1 MDARSGMSSRNDNA
15 DKNGLAG
22 VTTPTWAPTGA
33 PPEVLVINGRVTD
46 IPLWRARKRRERNTG
61 LLGTDRLAGA
71 LWIERCNWIHT
82 FGMRYD
88 IDVVYVNRR
97 GLVVAVATIPRKRLH
112 RPLGD
117 RVRGWDRNQHR
128 DSIWRVS
135 NHYHEQAVA

>member
-61 LLGTDRLAGA
+61 LLGTDRLAA
-71 LWIERCNWIHT
+71 P
-82 FGMRYD
+82 
-88 IDVVYVNRR
+88 R
-97 GLVVAVATIPRKRLH
+97 GTPLH

>member
-46 IPLWRARKRRERNTG
+46 IPLWRARKRRERNPGRRSMDRALQLDPYLWYEVRHRRCLCQSSWTCG
-61 LLGTDRLAGA
+61 GGSHHTSEAPRGT
-71 LWIERCNWIHT
+71 
-82 FGMRYD
+82 
-88 IDVVYVNRR
+88 
-97 GLVVAVATIPRKRLH
+97 PLH

>member
-33 PPEVLVINGRVTD
+33 PPEVLVINGRATD

-61 LLGTDRLAGA
+61 LLGTDGLAGA

-97 GLVVAVATIPRKRLH
+97 GLVVAVATTARQRLGVPRFTAHSVIELEAGTASILGLH
-112 RPLGD
+112 LGT
-117 RVRGWDRNQHR
+117 
-128 DSIWRVS
+128 
-135 NHYHEQAVA
+135 ALTTT